1 MRVHHLNCATLC
13 PLGGRHTGGEGGI
26 LSQGKLVCHCLLIEG
41 PSGLVLVDTGIGQH
55 DIDRPARLGPSVAL
69 LRARLDPAETAIAQ
83 VRALGFAPEDVRDI
97 VLTHLDLDHAGA
109 LADFPW
115 ATVHLLDREYQA
127 VTAPSL
133 QERLRYRSEQW
144 AHGPAWY
151 PHRVGAEGGGWFGL
165 TCVREL
171 DRLPPEI
178 LLVPLIGHSRGHA
191 GVAVDTG
198 PGGWLLHAGDAYF
211 SRFELEPGSDQGRLL
226 RGFESLV
233 AFDNRLRR
241 ASRELL
247 RGLVSRH
254 GREVRVFCAH
264 DPVEFERLRA

>member
-1 MRVHHLNCATLC
+1 MSR
-13 PLGGRHTGGEGGI
+13 GR
-26 LSQGKLVCHCLLIEG
+26 LVCHCLLIEG
-41 PSGLVLVDTGIGQH
+41 PSGLILVDTGIGQH
-55 DIDRPARLGPSVAL
+55 DIDRPARLGPSLAL
-69 LRARLDPAETAIAQ
+69 LAPRLDPAETALSQ

-151 PHRVGAEGGGWFGL
+151 PHRVRSEGGGWFGL

-178 LLVPLIGHSRGHA
+178 LLVPLTGHTRGHA

-198 PGGWLLHAGDAYF
+198 AQGWLLHAGDAYF
-211 SRFELEPGSDQGRLL
+211 SHFELDPHAAGEARVL
-226 RGFESLV
+226 RGFAATM

-247 RGLVSRH
+247 RGLSSRH
-254 GREVRVFCAH
+254 GREVRIFCAH
-264 DPVEFERLRA
+264 DPEEFERLRAAAPAAEASVSA